1 MKLQFEIKVKTEFDK
16 EELSN
21 FVWKT
26 EGRLTPSLSS
36 RVNIDEFI
44 DRVHQNAT
52 FFIARDT
59 ENNKIVAL
67 NIVYVN
73 KAPERSYAT
82 FLAVL
87 EEYESMGI
95 GARLILNAIKYSKK
109 EGSACYSLSMRKSNE
124 IMLAFY
130 QKNGF
135 VIENEKKYPN
145 SNETQVDLRLNF

>member
-1 MKLQFEIKVKTEFDK
+1 MKLQLEIKVKTEFDK
-16 EELSN
+16 DELSN

-36 RVNIDEFI
+36 RVNVDEFI

-52 FFIARDT
+52 LFIARDT

-109 EGSACYSLSMRKSNE
+109 E
-124 IMLAFY
+124 I
-130 QKNGF
+130 
-135 VIENEKKYPN
+135 
-145 SNETQVDLRLNF
+145 